1 MTAPAR
7 PALLTA
13 ALALPLI
20 AQAQSAPPPAPPSV
34 PAITLTAPAVGEKK
48 VVIVQQERH
57 EGGAGHTV
65 TIQRNGRT
73 YVFTTDKEL
82 TAAEIDARIA
92 RVDAEVAGLPP
103 LPAKPDGTTTVTV
116 RRN

>member
-1 MTAPAR
+1 MTRTVAR
-7 PALLTA
+7 LLAESLEAHDVDQVFCVPGESYIGLTN
-13 ALALPLI
+13 ALADMNSI
-20 AQAQSAPPPAPPSV
+20 R
-34 PAITLTAPAVGEKK
+34 
-48 VVIVQQERH
+48 VVVCRH